1 MKNTLRIAVADDEPE
16 MLQFLEMAL
25 TSLGHEVVVQAKNG
39 LELIK
44 ECRTT
49 HPDLIITDITMPGI
63 DGLDAVTQIQGTGL
77 VPVIVV
83 SAHHD
88 PEFTQRAIQN
98 HVLAYLVKPI
108 KKKYLEPA
116 ISLVVQRFKEFE
128 TLRQEANDLRQTLED
143 RKLIE
148 RAKGILMKLAGI
160 DEPDAFKRLQLLSSR
175 KNQKMAEIAQ
185 SIITANEAF
194 GDS

>member
-1 MKNTLRIAVADDEPE
+1 MEKTLRIAVADDEPQ

-39 LELIK
+39 QELIE
-44 ECRTT
+44 ECRTK

-77 VPVIVV
+77 LPVIVV

-108 KKKYLEPA
+108 KKKDLEPA
-116 ISLVVQRFKEFE
+116 ISLVIQRFKEFE
-128 TLRQEANDLRQTLED
+128 TLRQEANNLRQTLED
-143 RKLIE
+143 RKIIE
-148 RAKGILMKLAGI
+148 RAKGILMKLSGL
-160 DEPDAFKRLQLLSSR
+160 DEPAAFKRLQLLSSQKNR
-175 KNQKMAEIAQ
+175 KIAEIAR
-185 SIITANEAF
+185 SIIIANEAL
-194 GDS
+194 GES